1 MPPHTP
7 VGLGGG
13 QEISLVQ
20 EQHKLCGL
28 HQPDESLSKLP
39 EWHYQHPSPLAE
51 LLCLQPSWTSLV
63 CKVTWGFSENLP
75 PRQSEEAEG
84 RFGVLQLLSPE
95 RQPHQKA
102 AEKSTAKGNPTSGQ
116 REEFFSQMASRL
128 IRHPHLPAWQIVF
141 EKADGNTEA
150 LPASPL
156 PSLGGD
162 RRALTS
168 ARAAMKLK
176 SALRNASPQSL
187 SLHNGAI
194 LS

>member
-1 MPPHTP
+1 M
-7 VGLGGG
+7 
-13 QEISLVQ
+13 
-20 EQHKLCGL
+20 
-28 HQPDESLSKLP
+28 
-39 EWHYQHPSPLAE
+39 
-51 LLCLQPSWTSLV
+51 
-63 CKVTWGFSENLP
+63 CKVTWGFGERLS

-84 RFGVLQLLSPE
+84 RFSVLQQLSPE
-95 RQPHQKA
+95 RQPHQMA
-102 AEKSTAKGNPTSGQ
+102 AEKSTAKGNLTSGQ

-168 ARAAMKLK
+168 AGAAVKLK
-176 SALRNASPQSL
+176 SALRSSSPQSL
-187 SLHNGAI
+187 SLHN
-194 LS
+194 